1 MQIQVNPLKMGFIE
15 ISLTDG
21 FPYCKWNVN
30 TTDGEF
36 DCQR

>member
-21 FPYCKWNVN
+21 FVVN
-30 TTDGEF
+30 TTDGKF